1 MRDIAMGKLV
11 FGRERVA
18 MRQFRPL
25 LNAKQVGAGALAAAV
40 LGGGFVW
47 VMPARAQTDTSLW
60 TRSTLLG
67 SIAGLRPALAADGV
81 TVTGT
86 DTETL
91 LGSVAGG
98 IKQGATMQGLTT
110 VTLQVDT
117 GKAFN
122 IPNGTFNVSALQIHG
137 RSLSPYYL
145 GTLQSAN
152 GTEADD
158 ATRLWE
164 LWYDQG
170 FDHGRAD
177 FKIGQQSID
186 SEFMV
191 SKYSALFVNTMA
203 GWPLV
208 PSDDLYA
215 GGPAYP
221 LSSLGGRFQFKP
233 QDNETILLGAFD
245 DNPPGGAFN
254 DDPQSRDAGGT
265 RFNTNT
271 GALVIGEFQY
281 AVNQPAVGDM
291 VQAGDKSGLPGS
303 YKLGFWYD
311 TAAFPDQAIASN
323 GVSLADPASSGV
335 PALRRHNFSLYAV
348 ADQTVWISP
357 SYGARTVNLFARIMG
372 APGDRNL
379 IGFSFNGGM
388 TLTAPLQGRD
398 NDSAGIDFGVG
409 KVGSGVVAYDRA
421 IASYSNSA
429 YPVQGVETLIEATYQ
444 AQITPWW
451 QVQPDIQYVIN
462 PGAGIPDPLDASRRL
477 RNELV
482 VGVRTNIDF

>member
-1 MRDIAMGKLV
+1 MGNPIFGWARVNARRLILTGAALGTALV
-11 FGRERVA
+11 GVCPAEAQSDDGIWSRGNLLGTMGGLRTT
-18 MRQFRPL
+18 L
-25 LNAKQVGAGALAAAV
+25 GNDGITLNAQ
-40 LGGGFVW
+40 
-47 VMPARAQTDTSLW
+47 DS
-60 TRSTLLG
+60 
-67 SIAGLRPALAADGV
+67 
-81 TVTGT
+81 
-86 DTETL
+86 ETL
-91 LGSVAGG
+91 LGNVAGG

-110 VTLQVDT
+110 VTLQIDT

-145 GTLQSAN
+145 DDLQTAS
-152 GTEADD
+152 GTEAEDS
-158 ATRLWE
+158 TRLWE

-170 FDHGRAD
+170 FDFGRAD

-186 SEFMV
+186 QEFMV

-221 LSSLGGRFQFKP
+221 LSALGGRLQYKP
-233 QDNETILLGAFD
+233 VDNETFLIGAFD
-245 DNPPGGAFN
+245 DNPPGGPFN

-281 AVNQPAVGDM
+281 AINQPHVGDM
-291 VQAGDKSGLPGS
+291 SYGGEKSGLPGT
-303 YKLGFWYD
+303 YKIGFWYD
-311 TAAFPDQAIASN
+311 TASFPDQAYATN
-323 GVSLADPASSGV
+323 GVSLASPASSGK
-335 PALRRHNFSLYAV
+335 AAMRRHNFSLYAV
-348 ADQTVWISP
+348 ADQTVWQSP
-357 SYGARTVNLFARIMG
+357 RHSARTLNLFARIMG

-379 IGFSFNGGM
+379 IAYSFNGGV
-388 TLTAPLQGRD
+388 TLTAPLPGRD
-398 NDSAGIDFGVG
+398 NDTAGIDIGIG
-409 KVGSGVVAYDRA
+409 KVGSGVTAHDRA
-421 IASYSNSA
+421 IGYYTGAP
-429 YPVQGVETLIEATYQ
+429 YPVQGIETLIEATYQ
-444 AQITPWW
+444 FQIAPWW

-462 PGAGIPDPLDASRRL
+462 PGGGSPDPVDAAHTL

-482 VGVRTNIDF
+482 VGVRTNVIF